1 MGRPINYEQRE
12 KIKKISFNMF
22 LKYGYDNVTTR
33 NIAKEC
39 GITRSLLYHYYNQK
53 ELLLIDVYLDL
64 VREANIFFLKTL
76 TDEQL
81 ENLDVNL
88 FFRLLFRIVD
98 IKPAYKNLYLPI
110 YRDVNLINNMLII
123 TIENYDYFMI
133 RNPFSERKK
142 LAMFAVSGI
151 FSQLISLLSK
161 NKLNMS
167 TDEFVD
173 YALRGYY
180 FYLVKDEKE
189 VESLLKYTKRL
200 ISEDYIK
207 EFLSIFEEKMK

>member
-1 MGRPINYEQRE
+1 
-12 KIKKISFNMF
+12 MF

-88 FFRLLFRIVD
+88 FF
-98 IKPAYKNLYLPI
+98 
-110 YRDVNLINNMLII
+110 
-123 TIENYDYFMI
+123 
-133 RNPFSERKK
+133 
-142 LAMFAVSGI
+142 
-151 FSQLISLLSK
+151 
-161 NKLNMS
+161 
-167 TDEFVD
+167 
-173 YALRGYY
+173 
-180 FYLVKDEKE
+180 
-189 VESLLKYTKRL
+189 
-200 ISEDYIK
+200 
-207 EFLSIFEEKMK
+207 

>member
-1 MGRPINYEQRE
+1 
-12 KIKKISFNMF
+12 MF

-167 TDEFVD
+167 TYEFVD

-180 FYLVKDEKE
+180 FYLGKDEKE

>member
-1 MGRPINYEQRE
+1 MAQ
-12 KIKKISFNMF
+12 F
-22 LKYGYDNVTTR
+22 LFTQLYRLNR
-33 NIAKEC
+33 

-167 TDEFVD
+167 TYEFVD

-180 FYLVKDEKE
+180 FYLGKDEKE